1 MSTRYI
7 KKDNKIIIGLAKNA
21 SQSIK
26 QISLIHDWM
35 IREEDHHIE
44 DNLNFLEIHNPNVT
58 IYFPLRNIF
67 ERARSEFFQ
76 FCYDEFSVQNEYTT
90 IEEFL
95 ENTIKPNEFVPEWNY
110 FFNTPMVYFITNIFC
125 NASWNGCK
133 FLFFDLKHFNKTFTE
148 YLGIDIEIPKVNDV
162 SSREEKM
169 ILNELISHDNF
180 LKDYINKNFLRHL
193 SSVDNLI
200 LDKIKKSKHWIDLDG

>member
-26 QISLIHDWM
+26 QIGLRHDWLIH
-35 IREEDHHIE
+35 EERYSIE
-44 DNLNFLEIHNPNVT
+44 DLNFLELNNQNIT
-58 IYFPLRNIF
+58 IYFPLRNVI

-76 FCYDEFSVQNEYTT
+76 FCYDEFTLQNDYDTV
-90 IEEFL
+90 EEFL
-95 ENTIKPNEFVPEWNY
+95 EHTIKPNAFVPEWNY
-110 FFNTPMVYFITNIFC
+110 FFNNPMIYFITNIFY
-125 NASWNGCK
+125 NSSWNGCK
-133 FLFFDLKHFNKTFTE
+133 FLFFDLKHFNTTFTE
-148 YLGIDIEIPKVNDV
+148 YAGLDFEIPMVNDV
-162 SSREEKM
+162 SSRKEKM
-169 ILNELISHDNF
+169 ILNKLIPVIKF
-180 LKDYINKNFLRHL
+180 KEDYINKNALRHL

>member
-26 QISLIHDWM
+26 QIGLRHDWLIH
-35 IREEDHHIE
+35 EEYHNIE

-58 IYFPLRNIF
+58 IYFPLRNVF
-67 ERARSEFFQ
+67 ERAKSEFFQ
-76 FCYDEFSVQNEYTT
+76 FCYDEFSTQNKYTT
-90 IEEFL
+90 IDEFL

-133 FLFFDLKHFNKTFTE
+133 FLFFDLKHFNTTFTE
-148 YLGIDIEIPKVNDV
+148 YIGFDFEIPRINTINNRK
-162 SSREEKM
+162 EKM
-169 ILNELISHDNF
+169 ILNELISVSKF
-180 LKDYINKNFLRHL
+180 KTDYINKNVLRHL

-200 LDKIKKSKHWIDLDG
+200 LDKIKESKHWIDLDG